1 MSFSQIIQHLYLPLL
16 TQETA
21 VMISAFTYGLKAGAG
36 AALLVAVNTAAVI
49 TDLILFFLPTYSF
62 AERLH
67 ELLRSRFQDR
77 YDTGVRF
84 VARFGAFRASTA
96 MGFVMP
102 SVAAM
107 IIVGALRLSFWR
119 SMAGLFVGSAIYV
132 VVPLLIAEPLAPI
145 LPRFLIPILPWIAP
159 SIAIFFI
166 ALGVL
171 RLLWKR

>member
-1 MSFSQIIQHLYLPLL
+1 
-16 TQETA
+16 
-21 VMISAFTYGLKAGAG
+21 MISAFTYGLKVGAS
-36 AALLVAVNTAAVI
+36 AVLLVAVNTAAVV
-49 TDLILFFLPTYSF
+49 TDLILFFLPTYGF

-132 VVPLLIAEPLAPI
+132 VVPLLVAEPLAPI

-159 SIAIFFI
+159 GIAIFFI
-166 ALGVL
+166 ALGLL